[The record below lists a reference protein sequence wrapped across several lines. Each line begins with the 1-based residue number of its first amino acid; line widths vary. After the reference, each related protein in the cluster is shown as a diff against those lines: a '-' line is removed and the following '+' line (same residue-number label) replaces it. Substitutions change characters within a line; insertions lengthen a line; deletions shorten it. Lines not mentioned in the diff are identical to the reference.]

1 MFNSIIDCGF
11 QFCVVMKCMM
21 ILPVI
26 EKYNIYTMIMT
37 AVLWLEFP
45 ALLNGDKKS
54 SADGQTICD
63 KF

>member
-1 MFNSIIDCGF
+1 
-11 QFCVVMKCMM
+11 MKCMM

-26 EKYNIYTMIMT
+26 EKYNIYIMIMT

-54 SADGQTICD
+54 SADGQIICD